1 MLTTDCRRP
10 KPAFTFSL
18 LALLGAAAAC
28 SASDDTNQQSSTATG
43 GTGTEATGGSSAGGP
58 GVGGAVTGTG
68 GAGVGGSASGGE
80 SMGGSATGGT
90 DIEATGGSSTGGE
103 GVGGAA
109 TGGTGTGGNAT
120 GGTGTGGNATG
131 GSDPGTGGT
140 GGSSPTSGCG
150 AASWPE
156 NGRYTIDIGG
166 TTREYVFTAPDG
178 YDGTTPMR
186 LIFVWHG
193 LSGTIDSMDSQF
205 YSYYGM
211 GQVNDGSAI
220 LAAGQGLPSEPG
232 GTDYG
237 WRNTDGEDVAFVRAT
252 VDWFSSNFCIDAD
265 RIFATGMS
273 YGGVMSNTL
282 GCDMGDVFR
291 AIAPI
296 AGAGPGFG
304 TFGEPTC
311 VGQVASLLIH
321 GTADETVTFDMG
333 EASRDHWLEANHCST
348 NSSAVAPTEYCVA
361 YSDCDLGYPVH
372 WCVHSGGHTI
382 PDFSAQAI
390 WDFFA
395 QF

>member
-1 MLTTDCRRP
+1 MLTTDSRRP
-10 KPAFTFSL
+10 APAFTFSL
-18 LALLGAAAAC
+18 LVLLGAAAAC
-28 SASDDTNQQSSTATG
+28 SASDDTSPQGSTATG
-43 GTGTEATGGSSAGGP
+43 GTGTEATGGD
-58 GVGGAVTGTG
+58 
-68 GAGVGGSASGGE
+68 
-80 SMGGSATGGT
+80 ATGGT
-90 DIEATGGSSTGGE
+90 GTSGD
-103 GVGGAA
+103 A
-109 TGGTGTGGNAT
+109 TGGTGTGGDATGGTGTSAGAT
-120 GGTGTGGNATG
+120 GGTGTGGDATG
-131 GSDPGTGGT
+131 GTGTGGDGAGGSEPGTGGST
-140 GGSSPTSGCG
+140 MTSGCG

-193 LSGTIDSMDSQF
+193 LGGTIDSMDSQF
-205 YSYYGM
+205 FSYYGM

-252 VDWFSSNFCIDAD
+252 VDWFSSNFCIDAA

-273 YGGVMSNTL
+273 YGGMMSNTL
-282 GCDMGDVFR
+282 GCEVGDVFR

-304 TFGEPTC
+304 GFGEPTC

-321 GTADETVTFDMG
+321 GTADETVTIDMG
-333 EASRDHWLEANHCST
+333 EASRDHWVEAKHCST

-361 YSDCDLGYPVH
+361 YSDCDPGYPVH

-382 PDFSAQAI
+382 PDFSAQTI